1 MKKIS
6 LPALVLTIIMIS
18 GCDLSE
24 EIPAIKTPAELC
36 LESFKMNLKDPNSG
50 QVINFENNILIYTA
64 TNSYGA
70 RIQGKAICKDSEGK
84 WQRDREAETIKIL
97 DRSNEIMIDRL
108 GAINRDIACIKS
120 RKPKH
125 ECNERLSFGS
135 GNSKEIQESAFKKA
149 AEELGFN

>member
-1 MKKIS
+1 
-6 LPALVLTIIMIS
+6 MIS
-18 GCDLSE
+18 GCDLAE
-24 EIPAIKTPAELC
+24 EIPAKKTPAELC

-50 QVINFENNILIYTA
+50 KVINFENNILIYTA

-97 DRSNEIMIDRL
+97 DRSHEIMLDRIE
-108 GAINRDIACIKS
+108 AQKRDLSCIKS
-120 RKPKH
+120 GKPKH
-125 ECNERLSFGS
+125 ECNESLSFCS
-135 GNSKEIQESAFKKA
+135 VNSKDIQESAFKKA